1 MLPRE
6 GFLTTDD
13 GVRLFF
19 QTVGSGPQTVVVPN
33 GFYLVDDFAPL
44 ANGRTMIF
52 YDARNRG
59 RSEPVADASK
69 LERGIHRDVDD
80 LDVVRRH
87 FGVDVIDVMGHSY
100 MGLMV
105 ILYAIKYG
113 AHVNRVVQIGPME
126 PQQGKQYPPHLSGAD
141 ATLQECLTRLA
152 DLQKERG
159 TIEPQEFCRKFW
171 SILRVIYVAN
181 PADAERIR
189 WERCDLPN
197 ELNLMKYWT
206 TITLPSIQR
215 LNLTAED
222 IGSVK
227 APVLTVHGRKDR
239 SAPYGGGR
247 EWALTLPNARL
258 VTIDGAAHAPWIEAP
273 EQVFGSIRT
282 FLDGAWPE
290 AAQNVESLE
299 SPQP

>member
-6 GFLTTDD
+6 GFVTTDD
-13 GVRLFF
+13 GVRLFV
-19 QTVGSGPQTVVVPN
+19 QTVGSGPKTVVVPN
-33 GFYLVDDFAPL
+33 GFYLVDDFAPV

-59 RSEPVADASK
+59 RSDPVGDASK

-80 LDVVRRH
+80 LDAVRRH
-87 FGVDVIDVMGHSY
+87 LGIDAIDVMGHSY

-105 ILYAIKYG
+105 ILYAMKHG

-126 PQQGKQYPPHLSGAD
+126 PKPGKEYPPHLTGAD
-141 ATLQECLTRLA
+141 ATLRACLARLA
-152 DLQKERG
+152 DLQEERG
-159 TIEPQEFCRKFW
+159 TIDPQEFCRKFW
-171 SILRVIYVAN
+171 SILRVIYVVN
-181 PADAERIR
+181 PADAGRIR

-206 TITLPSIQR
+206 TVTLPSIQR
-215 LNLTAED
+215 LNLTPED
-222 IGSVK
+222 IAAVK

-247 EWALTLPNARL
+247 EWALALPNARL
-258 VTIDGAAHAPWIEAP
+258 LTVDEAAHVPWIEAP
-273 EQVFGSIRT
+273 ELVFGSIRT
-282 FLDGAWPE
+282 FLDGAWPDG
-290 AAQNVESLE
+290 AVQVKSVEPLE
-299 SPQP
+299 P

>member
-6 GFLTTDD
+6 GFVTTDD

-19 QTVGSGPQTVVVPN
+19 QTVGSGPKTVVVPN
-33 GFYLVDDFAPL
+33 GFYLADDFAPL
-44 ANGRTMIF
+44 ADGRTMIF

-59 RSEPVADASK
+59 RSDPVGDASK

-80 LDVVRRH
+80 LDGVRRH
-87 FGVDVIDVMGHSY
+87 FGADAIDVMGHSY

-105 ILYAIKYG
+105 ILYAMKHG
-113 AHVNRVVQIGPME
+113 GHVNRVVQIGPME
-126 PQQGKQYPPHLSGAD
+126 PKPGKEYPPHLTGAD
-141 ATLQECLTRLA
+141 ATLQECLARLA
-152 DLQKERG
+152 GLQEERG
-159 TIEPQEFCRKFW
+159 KIDPQEFCRRFW
-171 SILRVIYVAN
+171 SILRVIYVVN
-181 PADAERIR
+181 PADARQIR

-206 TITLPSIQR
+206 TVTLPSIQR
-215 LNLTAED
+215 LNLTPED
-222 IGSVK
+222 IAAVK

-258 VTIDGAAHAPWIEAP
+258 LTVDEAAHVPWIEAP
-273 EQVFGSIRT
+273 ELVFGSIRT
-282 FLDGAWPE
+282 FLDGAWPDE
-290 AAQNVESLE
+290 AVQVKSVESLE
-299 SPQP
+299 P

>member
-6 GFLTTDD
+6 GFVTTDD

-19 QTVGSGPQTVVVPN
+19 QTVGSGPKTVVVPN

-44 ANGRTMIF
+44 ANGRAMIF
-52 YDARNRG
+52 YDARKRG
-59 RSEPVADASK
+59 RSDPVGDASK

-80 LDVVRRH
+80 LDAVRRH
-87 FGVDVIDVMGHSY
+87 FGIDAIDVMGHSY

-105 ILYAIKYG
+105 ILYAMKHG

-126 PQQGKQYPPHLSGAD
+126 PKQGKEYPPHLTGAD
-141 ATLQECLTRLA
+141 ATLRECLARLT

-159 TIEPQEFCRKFW
+159 TIDPQEFCRKFW
-171 SILRVIYVAN
+171 SILRVIYVAD
-181 PADAERIR
+181 PADAERIT

-197 ELNLMKYWT
+197 ELNLMKYWMT
-206 TITLPSIQR
+206 VTLPSIQR
-215 LNLTAED
+215 LNLTPDDLAM
-222 IGSVK
+222 VK
-227 APVLTVHGRKDR
+227 APVLTVHGRNDR
-239 SAPYGGGR
+239 SAPYGGAR

-258 VTIDGAAHAPWIEAP
+258 VTVDRAAHAPWIEAP

-282 FLDGAWPE
+282 FLDGGWPE
-290 AAQNVESLE
+290 DALEVTSVESLE
-299 SPQP
+299 P